1 MSAHKSLVSILIPT
15 FNQPEFFRQALESAL
30 NQTYKNI
37 EILVS
42 DDSTDDRVEKIASKY
57 KDRIRFFRHSGSYTD
72 EPIASRTGINLE
84 FLLKES
90 HGEFINVL
98 YHDDLIY
105 PEKISK
111 MIKFFKKDRRVG
123 VVASMRDFVDDLGN
137 VVEDHEEK
145 SSADTPGRFV
155 FMDSDAAGRELLTVG
170 GNFIGELTTVL
181 IRREDFFHKDLKKF
195 SASYFHGVKD
205 HCMYDVP
212 TYLEI
217 FSRGKGLIF
226 MSDTLSAFRR
236 HRSQN
241 TSDGATRLLMLLD
254 YLALIAKSYQ
264 ENLFLHSEID
274 LSNAFRGWNRLA
286 AQILLDIKS
295 VSPKSKNLI
304 ELLIRALDSISQKN
318 LESTIEIAFE
328 WINFNSEIR

>member
-42 DDSTDDRVEKIASKY
+42 DDSTDDRVEKIASEY
-57 KDRIRFFRHSGSYTD
+57 KDRIRFFKHANSYTD

-90 HGEFINVL
+90 RGEFINVL

-123 VVASMRDFVDDLGN
+123 VVASMRDFIDRDGN
-137 VVEDHEEK
+137 IIEDNEGK

-181 IRREDFFHKDLKKF
+181 IRREDFFHKNLKKF

-236 HRSQN
+236 HKSQN
-241 TSDGATRLLMLLD
+241 TSDGETRLLMLLD
-254 YLALIAKSYQ
+254 YLAFIAKSYR
-264 ENLFLHSEID
+264 ENLFLHSETD
-274 LSNAFRGWNRLA
+274 LSNAFRGWNQLA
-286 AQILLDIKS
+286 AKILSDTES
-295 VSPKSKNLI
+295 VPPESKNLI
-304 ELLIRALDSISQKN
+304 ELLIRALDSITKQN
-318 LESTIEIAFE
+318 LKLTIEIAFE
-328 WINFNSEIR
+328 WINSNSPIR